1 MKISCLPVSFFS
13 KIINGSMSIKDWASM
28 AAEVGLDA
36 IDLSVMLLKNHT
48 SVYLKQIRDDLE
60 KAGIP
65 VTMMATY
72 PDFSHPDPMQRERE
86 LEYLGHDIA
95 LSSYLGAKYLRITA
109 GQAHPKTPVEQ
120 GIQWVINF
128 FKRSTSVSEKFNVQL
143 VYENHSKPGAWEYP
157 DFSQPTERFLRIAE
171 ALRDTGIG
179 INFDTAN
186 PQVYGDD
193 PLQTLHQV
201 IDNVV
206 TIHVADTAEAGKLV
220 PVPAVI
226 GEGLVP
232 FNEIFRRLKQRGF
245 DGWMCI
251 EEASNTGREG
261 VKKATDVVRKIW
273 AEV

>member
-13 KIINGSMSIKDWASM
+13 EILNGSMSIKDWASM
-28 AAEVGLDA
+28 ATDVGLDA

-48 SVYLKQIRDDLE
+48 PGYLKQIRDDLE
-60 KAGIP
+60 RVGMP

-86 LEYLGHDIA
+86 LAYLGHDIA

-109 GQAHPKTPVEQ
+109 GQAHPETPVEQ
-120 GIQWVINF
+120 GIQWVVDF
-128 FKRSTSVSEKFNVQL
+128 FKRSALVSEKFRVHL
-143 VYENHSKPGAWEYP
+143 VYENHSKPGAWQYP

-171 ALRDTGIG
+171 ALRNTGIG

-193 PLQTLHQV
+193 PLPILQQV
-201 IDNVV
+201 IDEIV

-232 FNEIFRRLKQRGF
+232 LSEIFRRLKQHGF
-245 DGWMCI
+245 EGWMCI
-251 EEASNTGREG
+251 EEASHTGREG
-261 VKKATDVVRKIW
+261 VKKATDVVRKMW
-273 AEV
+273 AEG